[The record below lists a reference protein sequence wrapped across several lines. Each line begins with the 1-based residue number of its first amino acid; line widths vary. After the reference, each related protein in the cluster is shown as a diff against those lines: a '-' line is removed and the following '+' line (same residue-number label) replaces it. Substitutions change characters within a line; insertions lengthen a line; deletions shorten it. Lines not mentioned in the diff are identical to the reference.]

1 MHIYCLSRSL
11 HITRS
16 SHLVSPLLS
25 LASSPELKRQM
36 ELSNIVHDRAIC
48 ENWAEGVSRQVQL
61 NSDANVMTAKIKLV
75 QGQVVLQVKG

>member
-48 ENWAEGVSRQVQL
+48 DSWAEGVSWQVQL
-61 NSDANVMTAKIKLV
+61 NSDTNVMIARTKLFK
-75 QGQVVLQVKG
+75 GQVVLQVKG